1 MFSKILI
8 ANRGEVAV
16 RIIRACRE
24 MGIQTVAVYSEA
36 DKEAFHVSLA
46 DESYCIGAP
55 PLSESYLNQNILLT
69 LAKQTGAQAIHPG
82 YGMLSENAEFAK
94 RCGQEGLVFIG
105 PEAKVIR
112 TMGQKDAAREMAKR
126 AGVPVMEGSELL
138 SSVKEAKAAAL
149 KCGYPVLLKARAGGG
164 GKGIRLIESE
174 DQLAHGFESVR
185 AEAQKAFGD
194 GELYLEKYLQN
205 VKHIEVQIIADVDGK
220 VIAVGDRDCSV
231 QRKNQK
237 LLEECPAP
245 VLEEKARKKI
255 YRAARKL
262 VQTIGYTT
270 VGTIEFLVT
279 KDGQFYFLEM
289 NTRLQVEHSVTEMT
303 YGIDLVK
310 WQIRTAAGCTL
321 PFGEEDLVP
330 MGHAIECR
338 ICAENSDTFR
348 PSCGTVEMLHI
359 PGGPRI
365 RFDTALYQGC
375 EVPPYYDSMLGKLIV
390 CANTREESIRKMKSA
405 LSELVIVGVEQ
416 NRDFHM
422 RLTDTKDFQDGTYT
436 TACLRGSYDI

>member
-55 PLSESYLNQNILLT
+55 PLTESYLNQNTLLT

-82 YGMLSENAEFAK
+82 YGMLSENADFARKCK
-94 RCGQEGLVFIG
+94 REGITFIG
-105 PEAKVIR
+105 PDHKVIR

-138 SSVKEAKAAAL
+138 SGIKEAKMAAA

-164 GKGIRLIESE
+164 GKGIRLIETE
-174 DQLAHGFESVR
+174 EQLPHGFESVR
-185 AEAQKAFGD
+185 TEAQKAFGD
-194 GELYLEKYLQN
+194 GELYLEKYLQD
-205 VKHIEVQIIADVDGK
+205 VKHIEVQIIADTEGK

-245 VLEEKARKKI
+245 VLDDKVRRKI
-255 YRAARKL
+255 YKAARKL

-279 KDGQFYFLEM
+279 NDGQFYFLEM

-310 WQIRTAAGCTL
+310 WQIRTAAGCPL
-321 PFGEEDLVP
+321 PFEEEDLVP

-338 ICAENSDTFR
+338 ICAEHPDTFV

-359 PGGPRI
+359 PGGPRV
-365 RFDTALYQGC
+365 RFDSALYQGC

-390 CANTREESIRKMKSA
+390 CANTREESIRKLRSA

-422 RLTDTKDFQDGTYT
+422 RLTETKDFQDGTYT
-436 TACLRGSYDI
+436 TACLRGKYDI